1 MQLVKKAQKQLN
13 GRALALVSL
22 VFLAGCA
29 GTNVQPTSRDG
40 YVEIENPGLT
50 MYPGASAT
58 IWVPRKSVDE
68 GIPRGGELL
77 KRGYQAATGG
87 AEPTPAQA
95 GTAATGGTTVT
106 PPQAGITAPGGKQA
120 ALIQRF
126 GLVVAV
132 DGAKAYFNLGR
143 DAGLTPGQQLKVYRG
158 GTVIQGLGL
167 APGELVGTVE
177 FQGFVGAGG
186 FGIIKQGGQLRI
198 NDLVGTE

>member
-1 MQLVKKAQKQLN
+1 MNQKRTICSNLTRSMFFLLFLGLV
-13 GRALALVSL
+13 
-22 VFLAGCA
+22 AGCA
-29 GTNVQPTSRDG
+29 GAKVQSQG
-40 YVEIENPGLT
+40 AEEYVEIPNPGLT

-87 AEPTPAQA
+87 AEPTPGQA
-95 GTAATGGTTVT
+95 GTAATGGTAVT
-106 PPQAGITAPGGKQA
+106 PPQVGITAPGGKQA
-120 ALIQRF
+120 VLIQRY
-126 GLVVAV
+126 GLVVAI

-177 FQGFVGAGG
+177 FQGFVGTGG
-186 FGIIKQGGQLRI
+186 YGNIKQGGQLRI